1 MSKHEPSIAR
11 LYIKGE
17 RFEILVNPDLA
28 LDYRSGKPVSLD
40 NVLITDTIYKDAK
53 KGERASITTL
63 QKIFGTTDS
72 KVIADI
78 ILKKGEVPLTA
89 EQKNK
94 LIEEKRKQ
102 IINFISR
109 NCIDPRTNAPIPP
122 TRVELA
128 LEEAK
133 FHIDPFKDPEQQAM
147 DALKALKSIIP
158 IKMAKAVLGVRI
170 PAMYAGKAYNQVSK
184 LGTVL
189 KSSWQTD
196 GSWVGE
202 IEIPAGMQDSF
213 IARLNE
219 LTKGSGEVKILKVE

>member
-1 MSKHEPSIAR
+1 MSKHEPSIAK

-53 KGERASITTL
+53 KGERASASTL
-63 QKIFGTTDS
+63 QKIFGTTDP

-102 IINFISR
+102 IISFISR

-122 TRVELA
+122 TRVEIA
-128 LEEAK
+128 LNEVR
-133 FHIDPFKDPEQQAM
+133 FHIDPFKDPEEQAM
-147 DALKALKSIIP
+147 DALKALKSVIP
-158 IKMAKAVLGVRI
+158 IKMAKAVLGIKI
-170 PAMYAGKAYNQVSK
+170 PAMYASKAYNQLSK
-184 LGTVL
+184 LGTVT
-189 KSSWQTD
+189 KSSWQND
-196 GSWVGE
+196 GSWIGE
-202 IEIPAGMQDSF
+202 IEIPAGMQDAF
-213 IARLNE
+213 ISKFNE
-219 LTKGSGEVKILKVE
+219 LTKGSGEIKILKVE

>member
-17 RFEILVNPDLA
+17 KFEILVNPDLA
-28 LDYRSGKPVSLD
+28 LDYRSGKPISLD

-53 KGERASITTL
+53 KGERAPSSTL

-72 KVIADI
+72 RVIADI

-102 IINFISR
+102 IISFISR

-122 TRVELA
+122 IRVEMA
-128 LEEAK
+128 LNEVR
-133 FHIDPFKDPEQQAM
+133 FHVDPFKDPEQQAM
-147 DALKALKSIIP
+147 DALKALKSVIP
-158 IKMAKAVLGVRI
+158 IKMAKALLGIKI
-170 PAMYAGKAYNQVSK
+170 PAMYASKAYNQLSK
-184 LGTVL
+184 LGTVM
-189 KSSWQTD
+189 KSSWQND
-196 GSWVGE
+196 GSWIGE
-202 IEIPAGMQDSF
+202 IEIPAGMQDFF
-213 IARLNE
+213 IAKFNE
-219 LTKGSGEVKILKVE
+219 LTKGSGEIKILKVE

>member
-28 LDYRSGKPVSLD
+28 IDYRSGKPISLD
-40 NVLITDTIYKDAK
+40 NVLITETIYKDAK
-53 KGERASITTL
+53 KGERASSSTL

-72 KVIADI
+72 RVIADI
-78 ILKKGEVPLTA
+78 ILKRGEVPLTA

-102 IINFISR
+102 IISFISR

-122 TRVELA
+122 TRVEIA
-128 LEEAK
+128 LNEVR

-147 DALKALKSIIP
+147 DVLKALKSIIP
-158 IKMAKAVLGVRI
+158 IKIAKALLGIKI
-170 PAMYAGKAYNQVSK
+170 PAIHASKAYNQLSK
-184 LGTVL
+184 LGTVI
-189 KSSWQTD
+189 KSSWQND
-196 GSWVGE
+196 GSWIGE

-213 IARLNE
+213 IAKFNE
-219 LTKGSGEVKILKVE
+219 LTKGSGEIKILRVE